1 MHDIQDV
8 ISIMTKEDTT
18 DPPGDGG
25 EVTNQPTDSR
35 LILSYHYF
43 KVPRMNIRFVLI
55 NHCSSWIKAGH

>member
-1 MHDIQDV
+1 MIVHDIQDV

-43 KVPRMNIRFVLI
+43 KNI
-55 NHCSSWIKAGH
+55 